1 MDVVKVSG
9 ADSMVVN
16 ETMGMEVVVMADSG
30 TSIPPRLLD
39 LKLEEHQPIAVVVV
53 EESDSKVA
61 STPTVTDQ
69 FQRLWCVPV
78 SMALRDIQTYSDRG
92 LGAKNIL
99 LRCKYSIVVLMK
111 TSDACKTQPE
121 GKSLK
126 EPTDAS
132 VPGGTVSCAHL

>member
-16 ETMGMEVVVMADSG
+16 ETMGMEVVVMADSD

-69 FQRLWCVPV
+69 FQRLWCVLV

-92 LGAKNIL
+92 LGAK
-99 LRCKYSIVVLMK
+99 KYIVEM
-111 TSDACKTQPE
+111 
-121 GKSLK
+121 
-126 EPTDAS
+126 
-132 VPGGTVSCAHL
+132 

>member
-9 ADSMVVN
+9 ADSVVVN

-39 LKLEEHQPIAVVVV
+39 LKLEEHQPIAVVVG

-69 FQRLWCVPV
+69 VPTV
-78 SMALRDIQTYSDRG
+78 LVCASFDGVDGHSDLFRPRIG
-92 LGAKNIL
+92 SK
-99 LRCKYSIVVLMK
+99 KYIVEM
-111 TSDACKTQPE
+111 
-121 GKSLK
+121 
-126 EPTDAS
+126 
-132 VPGGTVSCAHL
+132 